1 MIKLIL
7 ASGSPRRREILQN
20 LGIPFEVVTSDADE
34 HCELTDPAAYV
45 RELAARK
52 GLAVREELRRRG
64 VELQDTLILAADTV
78 VAQDSTIL
86 GKPADRNDAVR
97 MLTELAG
104 RDHAV
109 YSGIALLM
117 GDTVATASERTA
129 VHVAPLTHEQILR
142 YVATGEPD
150 DKAGSYAMQG
160 LFSPYITGIEGCY
173 FNVVGLPV
181 HALFALAKDT
191 FDIDLY
197 SLRG

>member
-1 MIKLIL
+1 MKLIL

-20 LGIPFEVVTSDADE
+20 LGIPFEVLTSDADE
-34 HCELTDPAAYV
+34 SCSLTDPAAFV

-52 GLAVREELRRRG
+52 GEAVRDVLRDQG
-64 VELQDTLILAADTV
+64 ADLSEILILAADTV

-86 GKPADRNDAVR
+86 GKPIDRTDAKR
-97 MLTELAG
+97 MLTALSG

-109 YSGIALLM
+109 YSGIALLH
-117 GDTVATASERTA
+117 GEETVTESVRTA
-129 VHVAPLTHEQILR
+129 VHVAQLTEDEIDR
-142 YVATGEPD
+142 YAATGEPD
-150 DKAGSYAMQG
+150 DKAGAYAMQG

-181 HALFALAKDT
+181 HALFRLAKDK

-197 SLRG
+197 SLR

>member
-1 MIKLIL
+1 MIRLIL
-7 ASGSPRRREILQN
+7 ASGSPRRREILNN
-20 LGIPFEVVTSDADE
+20 LGIPFEVITSDADE
-34 HCELTDPAAYV
+34 YCTLTDPAAFV
-45 RELAARK
+45 RELATRK
-52 GLAVREELRRRG
+52 GLAVRDMLANQG
-64 VELQDTLILAADTV
+64 VDLTDTLILAADTV

-86 GKPADRNDAVR
+86 GKPTDRADAVR
-97 MLTELAG
+97 MLTSLSG

-109 YSGIALLM
+109 YSGIALIR
-117 GDTVATASERTA
+117 GDQVAAASERTA
-129 VHVAPLTHEQILR
+129 VHVASLTEEQIAR

-181 HALFALAKDT
+181 HALFRLASEQ

-197 SLRG
+197 SLR

>member
-1 MIKLIL
+1 M
-7 ASGSPRRREILQN
+7 
-20 LGIPFEVVTSDADE
+20 
-34 HCELTDPAAYV
+34 
-45 RELAARK
+45 RELATRK
-52 GLAVREELRRRG
+52 GLAVRDMLANQG
-64 VELQDTLILAADTV
+64 VDLTDTLILAADTV

-86 GKPADRNDAVR
+86 GKPIDRTDAVR
-97 MLTELAG
+97 MLTSLSG

-109 YSGIALLM
+109 YSGIALIR
-117 GDTVATASERTA
+117 GDQVAAASERTA
-129 VHVAPLTHEQILR
+129 VHVASLTEEQIAR

-181 HALFALAKDT
+181 HALFRLASEQ

-197 SLRG
+197 SLR

>member
-1 MIKLIL
+1 MKLIL
-7 ASGSPRRREILQN
+7 ASGSPRRREILTN
-20 LGIPFEVVTSDADE
+20 LGIPFEVLTSDADE
-34 HCELTDPAAYV
+34 SCSLTDPADYV

-52 GLAVREELRRRG
+52 GEAVRELLRAQG
-64 VELQDTLILAADTV
+64 ADLSDTLILAADTV

-86 GKPADRNDAVR
+86 GKPLDRDDARR
-97 MLTELAG
+97 MLSALSG

-109 YSGIALLM
+109 YSGIALLL
-117 GDTVATASERTA
+117 GERTESASVRTA
-129 VHVAPLTHEQILR
+129 VHVAKLTEAQIAR

-181 HALFALAKDT
+181 HALFRLAKEK

-197 SLRG
+197 SLR

>member
-7 ASGSPRRREILQN
+7 ASGSPRRREILNN
-20 LGIPFEVVTSDADE
+20 LGIPFEVITSDADE
-34 HCELTDPAAYV
+34 HCTLTDPAAFV
-45 RELAARK
+45 RELATRK
-52 GLAVREELRRRG
+52 GLAVRDMLANQG
-64 VELQDTLILAADTV
+64 VDLTDTLILAADTV

-86 GKPADRNDAVR
+86 GKPTDRADAVR
-97 MLTELAG
+97 MLTSLSG

-109 YSGIALLM
+109 YSGIALIR
-117 GDTVATASERTA
+117 GDQIAAASERTA
-129 VHVAPLTHEQILR
+129 VHVALLTEEQIAR

-150 DKAGSYAMQG
+150 DTAGSYAMQG

-181 HALFALAKDT
+181 HALFRLASEQ

-197 SLRG
+197 SLR